1 MGQKVNPH
9 GLRVGVIKDWDSRWY
24 ASDEKVGDLIVEDQK
39 IRKYLKKTLYGA
51 GVPKIEIERSA
62 DVVTIYLHCAR
73 PGVVIG
79 KGGEQIEQY
88 RLAVEKL
95 IGKKVKL
102 NIVEVKNPDM
112 NAQLVAENIAQQLE
126 KRISFRRA
134 MKKAMQQATRLGAKG
149 IKVTCA
155 GRLGGAE
162 IARSES
168 YHEGTIPLQTI
179 RADIE
184 YGFAEAATTFGRIGV
199 KVWIYKGEVL
209 SQTLRTTPRTMD
221 TSKPYQERRER
232 RPRRDG
238 DRRQGGFNRGGQGGF
253 NRDRQ
258 NGGFN
263 RNGQGRPQ
271 GGFNRNNNARP
282 AAPAAPAKEGG
293 AQ

>member
-24 ASDEKVGDLIVEDQK
+24 AREEQVGDLIVEDYN
-39 IRKYLKKTLYGA
+39 IRKYLKNKLYAA
-51 GVPKIEIERSA
+51 GVAKIEIERSNGK
-62 DVVTIYLHCAR
+62 VKININCSR

-79 KGGEQIEQY
+79 KAGAEIENLRKEMET
-88 RLAVEKL
+88 RL
-95 IGKKVKL
+95 GKSVAL
-102 NIVEVKNPDM
+102 NIVEVRSPDL

-221 TSKPYQERRER
+221 TSKPYEERRER

-238 DRRQGGFNRGGQGGF
+238 ERRQGGFNRDN
-253 NRDRQ
+253 NRD
-258 NGGFN
+258 NN
-263 RNGQGRPQ
+263 R
-271 GGFNRNNNARP
+271 GFNRNNDNRGPRREGQGSFNRGPRP
-282 AAPAAPAKEGG
+282 EKKEGG

>member
-24 ASDEKVGDLIVEDQK
+24 AREDKVGDLVVEDYN
-39 IRKYLKKTLYGA
+39 IRKYLKNKLYAA
-51 GVPKIEIERSA
+51 GVAKIEIERSNGK
-62 DVVTIYLHCAR
+62 VKINLCCSR

-79 KGGEQIEQY
+79 KAGAEIENL
-88 RLAVEKL
+88 RKEMEVKL
-95 IGKKVKL
+95 GKSVNL
-102 NIVEVKNPDM
+102 NIVEVRSPDL

-184 YGFAEAATTFGRIGV
+184 YGFAEAATTYGRIGV

-209 SQTLRTTPRTMD
+209 NTTLRAATPEPAPR
-221 TSKPYQERRER
+221 ERRER
-232 RPRRDG
+232 RNGDRRGGDRRNG
-238 DRRQGGFNRGGQGGF
+238 DRRQGGERRNYNR
-253 NRDRQ
+253 
-258 NGGFN
+258 
-263 RNGQGRPQ
+263 
-271 GGFNRNNNARP
+271 
-282 AAPAAPAKEGG
+282 EGG
-293 AQ
+293 NR